1 MRDSNTEQA
10 FEDVLEGKNV
20 LIHGSAGTGKSTF
33 IKSIVDVFGDSTML
47 LAPTGLSSINI
58 GGQTI
63 HSAFKMPIKTVFD
76 PKDIKSRKHLREL
89 FKTNIVRR
97 IVMDECGMVTSSTM
111 FFIDKTL
118 QKIMGNRLP
127 FGGIQVILV
136 ADFLQLGCIVP
147 IDQRKDYFKAYGYP
161 EAFMYKKWNDLNLSM
176 HNLTVIH
183 RQKDPVF
190 SSALNRMRLGQT
202 TREDLDYFNSRLRK
216 NTDSP
221 IICTS
226 NKRASVVNDQRL
238 SELKGFSKTYR
249 ATRSGSFKETPVPEN
264 LELKIGAKVVICM
277 NNTTASDDDK
287 KYVNGDVGYV
297 VDMQSSYIKVDTER
311 LGIVKVSKATYNQ
324 YEFKPVM
331 KNEQEF
337 KMTYGDEV
345 PKDFKPMMG
354 NGQEFTE
361 DEKSDAELEKCI
373 VGSYTQIPVKLFY
386 AGTTHKSQGLTLDRA
401 HVDLEWKV
409 FCEALPY
416 VAISRVRT
424 LEGLTLERPLR
435 LDDIK
440 VNKRCVD
447 FVLSGGN

>member
-1 MRDSNTEQA
+1 MRDSDTEQA

-161 EAFMYKKWNDLNLSM
+161 EAFMYKSWNDLNLSM

-183 RQKDPVF
+183 RQKDPIF

-202 TREDLDYFNSRLRK
+202 TREDLDYFNSRVIK

-221 IICTS
+221 IICIS

-238 SELKGFSKTYR
+238 SELRGFSKTYR

-277 NNTTASDDDK
+277 NNTTTSEDDK

-331 KNEQEF
+331 KNGQEF
-337 KMTYGDEV
+337 KMAS
-345 PKDFKPMMG
+345 
-354 NGQEFTE
+354 E
-361 DEKSDAELEKCI
+361 DEQSDAELEKCV

-386 AGTTHKSQGLTLDRA
+386 AGTTHKSQGLTLERA
-401 HVDLEWKV
+401 HVDLEWRV

-416 VAISRVRT
+416 VAISRVKT